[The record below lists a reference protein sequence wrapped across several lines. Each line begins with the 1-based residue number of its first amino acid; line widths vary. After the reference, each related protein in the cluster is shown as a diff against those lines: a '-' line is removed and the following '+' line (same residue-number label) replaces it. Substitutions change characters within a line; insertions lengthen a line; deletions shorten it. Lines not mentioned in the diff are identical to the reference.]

1 MKQERPQLVCARAL
15 RFDQDCCLGCL
26 YGGVSTPHTEVGLH
40 RGGTTGTTSLTDIT
54 IAQPPG
60 SEDVTEDPECVIATP
75 PSLLLTCC
83 CCRYHDCSNS
93 WQRRCYRRPRM
104 RYRCPPLSVVDLLLL
119 QCCCCSCAIAR
130 APVDIRLR
138 GERGQRGRLHVRS
151 EACCLSSSA
160 RAARAPSRQIRC
172 APRDAPS
179 SCTGLER
186 CAVV

>member
-1 MKQERPQLVCARAL
+1 MDTFDRDYRDDPRYKGHRDNISAFVEPRPVDPKKVCDVFNQTQLLHGPTARQYKL
-15 RFDQDCCLGCL
+15 E
-26 YGGVSTPHTEVGLH
+26 S
-40 RGGTTGTTSLTDIT
+40 
-54 IAQPPG
+54 
-60 SEDVTEDPECVIATP
+60 
-75 PSLLLTCC
+75 
-83 CCRYHDCSNS
+83 
-93 WQRRCYRRPRM
+93 
-104 RYRCPPLSVVDLLLL
+104 PPLSVVDLLLLSISRWLKLLAAKMLQKTPNALSLPPVVDLLLL

>member
-1 MKQERPQLVCARAL
+1 MASPTVNPNENTLVEPRPVDPKKVCDVFNQTQLLHGPTARQYKL
-15 RFDQDCCLGCL
+15 E
-26 YGGVSTPHTEVGLH
+26 S
-40 RGGTTGTTSLTDIT
+40 
-54 IAQPPG
+54 PPL
-60 SEDVTEDPECVIATP
+60 SVVDW
-75 PSLLLTCC
+75 LLLSISRLLKLLAAKMLQKT
-83 CCRYHDCSNS
+83 
-93 WQRRCYRRPRM
+93 RM

-151 EACCLSSSA
+151 EACCLRVRSA
-160 RAARAPSRQIRC
+160 CQIRC